1 MGVRVNL
8 LLRRTSGANLTAS
21 ALLNSGFESDEP
33 HIMLP
38 RRAAERLY
46 DQLPL
51 ETTAETIGT
60 AGGDVEILAPSER
73 ILARVVIE
81 ERQGPEVSVRVFI
94 SDDEPE
100 ILISDMAIDALGV
113 EIKSPGKG
121 LWRFADEEEIRH
133 SAAYQIW

>member
-1 MGVRVNL
+1 M
-8 LLRRTSGANLTAS
+8 
-21 ALLNSGFESDEP
+21 
-33 HIMLP
+33 
-38 RRAAERLY
+38 
-46 DQLPL
+46 
-51 ETTAETIGT
+51 
-60 AGGDVEILAPSER
+60 EILAPSER